1 MRTPLEVLRLYPE
14 HGYTLQG
21 AFESRRSIRQTSPF
35 LLFGGETQSWDQFR
49 IACEKMAWF
58 LADRGIRRG
67 DRVAVIARNDGGHVV
82 ALFALARLGAIMVPI
97 NPEFGPQETR
107 FVLNHADVSG
117 VIASK
122 ETLATARQAV
132 ADLAARPWFAPLDA
146 DDDAA
151 PDIRHLIDA
160 ARPVALPDD
169 ISGDDTCVIVYT
181 SGTTGHPKGV
191 MHSQRSFVT
200 AGEAFVQRVHLQP
213 DDRVMIVLPLFHMNA
228 LFYSVAGALAAGGSM
243 AVVPKF
249 SASSFWQTAVECGAT
264 EVNIIEAIGSILRAR
279 PRSEFR
285 PEHRIRAVYGVRQN
299 MVETF
304 RGEFG
309 IPHLVS
315 GFGITEVPGVTCSP
329 LEGPSKPGSM
339 GTIGRHPD
347 PARPWAEWRI
357 VDDMGRDVPV
367 GEAGELAVKTPILMQ
382 GYFRDPEQT
391 RAAFRDGWFLTG
403 DLVRRD
409 EDGFFFHISRKKDII
424 RRRGENIAGAELD
437 RVIGAHPA
445 VYEVAAIPVPAEL
458 GEDEIMAVVV
468 PRPGHRVTAEE
479 IAQWCRERL
488 APMKV
493 PRYVLFVDELAHTP
507 THKIAKMVLR
517 QDPTLKQRATDLQ
530 ASMQAPQ
537 AKQA

>member
-21 AFESRRSIRQTSPF
+21 AFESRRGIRRNSPF

-58 LADRGIRRG
+58 FSDRGIRKG

-82 ALFALARLGAIMVPI
+82 ALFALARLGAVMVPI
-97 NPEFGPQETR
+97 NPEFGLQETR

-132 ADLAARPWFAPLDA
+132 ADRAVPPWFALLDA

-151 PDIRHLIDA
+151 PDIRRLIDA
-160 ARPVALPDD
+160 ARPMALPDD
-169 ISGDDTCVIVYT
+169 VSGDDTCVIVYT
-181 SGTTGHPKGV
+181 SGTTGLPKGV

-200 AGEAFVQRVHLQP
+200 AGEAFVQRVRLQP

-243 AVVPKF
+243 AIVPKF

-315 GFGITEVPGVTCSP
+315 GFGMTEVPGVTCSP

-437 RVIGAHPA
+437 RVIGAHPG

-468 PRPGHRVTAEE
+468 PRPGHRVTAKE
-479 IAQWCRERL
+479 IAQWCREQL

-493 PRYVLFVDELAHTP
+493 PRYVLFVDELPHTP